1 MNNREP
7 LRSAELVEARPATSS
22 ERMGQRVEV
31 VLIYQ
36 SLLGLY
42 GDRGNA
48 TVLIK
53 RLAWRGYEPVL
64 TLVEPGDPLPDTGHV
79 YLLGGGEDAAQISA
93 VRALKADGG
102 LQRAADR
109 GAAILAV
116 CAGYQIVGNTFT
128 VGYRDEVISG
138 LGLLDVSTTRGPV
151 RAVGEIISR
160 WNGRAGRDRWITGFE
175 NHGGYTRLGP
185 GVAPLASV
193 EIGVGNCNDGTEG
206 AVAGTVIGTYPHG
219 PLLARNP
226 ALADHLLQLA
236 LGLFERHRVSSTRAP
251 KPPFAR
257 STSTCSPGL
266 TASLERTSSP
276 PARTIA

>member
-1 MNNREP
+1 MNDRF
-7 LRSAELVEARPATSS
+7 AA
-22 ERMGQRVEV
+22 QRVEI

-48 TVLIK
+48 TVLVK
-53 RLAWRGYEPVL
+53 RLAWRGYDPVL
-64 TLVEPGDPLPDTGHV
+64 TLVEPGDPLPDTGKV
-79 YLLGGGEDAAQISA
+79 YLLGGGEDAAQVSA

-102 LQRAADR
+102 LYRAVER

-116 CAGYQIVGNTFT
+116 CAGYQILGNTFT

-138 LGLLDVSTTRGPV
+138 LGLLDVSTSRGPV

-160 WNGRAGRDRWITGFE
+160 WNGRHADDQWLTGFE
-175 NHGGYTRLGP
+175 NHGGYTRLGA
-185 GVAPLASV
+185 GATPLAAV

-219 PLLARNP
+219 PILARNP
-226 ALADHLLQLA
+226 ALADHILELA
-236 LGLFERHRVSSTRAP
+236 LGHELDPLVHPEITKLRRQRLARVRRSY
-251 KPPFAR
+251 AR
-257 STSTCSPGL
+257 S
-266 TASLERTSSP
+266 R
-276 PARTIA
+276 

>member
-1 MNNREP
+1 VSNW
-7 LRSAELVEARPATSS
+7 VF
-22 ERMGQRVEV
+22 GGRVEV

-64 TLVEPGDPLPDTGHV
+64 TVVEPGDRLPNTGDI

-93 VRALKADGG
+93 VRALRADGG
-102 LQRAADR
+102 LQRAVDR
-109 GAAILAV
+109 GASVLAV
-116 CAGYQIVGNTFT
+116 CAGYQIVGNSFT
-128 VGYRDEVISG
+128 VGYKDEVIPG
-138 LGLLDVSTTRGPV
+138 LGLLDVTTTRGPV

-160 WNGRAGRDRWITGFE
+160 WNGRDGNEQWLTGFE

-185 GVAPLASV
+185 GAEPLASV
-193 EIGVGNCNDGTEG
+193 EIGIGNCNDGTEG

-219 PLLARNP
+219 PILARNP
-226 ALADHLLQLA
+226 ALADHLLEMA
-236 LGLFERHRVSSTRAP
+236 LGHELRPLIRPEIDKLRRQRLARVR
-251 KPPFAR
+251 R
-257 STSTCSPGL
+257 L
-266 TASLERTSSP
+266 TARRRALSGVHPSGVDNENL
-276 PARTIA
+276 